1 MGKIVSLEK
10 EKAKRKDTFVSMFLR
25 QHDDLG
31 YNPYVTSKLLGKH
44 FGIKEDGF
52 EKTPTHTSPTSLG
65 ALDVLL
71 YYMINNIDAWD
82 KEKIKTELED
92 LRYEVQGMRNTYY
105 NHRKLKR
112 KQIMALIAA
121 WAIETDTNVLNPQGY
136 MYSAP
141 AKIFK
146 LWNKEYSE
154 KVNEFCKQYDY
165 EFLIGQKRKLK
176 EQMKKDNLE
185 GNK

>member
-25 QHDDLG
+25 QHDLG
-31 YNPYVTSKLLGKH
+31 YNPYVASKLLGKY

-52 EKTPTHTSPTSLG
+52 EETPTHTSPTSLG

-71 YYMINNIDAWD
+71 YYMINNIDDWD
-82 KEKIKTELED
+82 KETIKAELED
-92 LRYEVQGMRNTYY
+92 LRYEIQGMRNTLE
-105 NHRKLKR
+105 NHRKIKR
-112 KQIMALIAA
+112 KQSKALIAA
-121 WAIETDTNVLNPQGY
+121 WSIESNTNILNPRGY

-141 AKIFK
+141 ADIFK
-146 LWNKEYSE
+146 LWDREYSK

-165 EFLIGQKRKLK
+165 AFLNEQKRKLK

>member
-1 MGKIVSLEK
+1 M
-10 EKAKRKDTFVSMFLR
+10 
-25 QHDDLG
+25 
-31 YNPYVTSKLLGKH
+31 TSKLLGKH
-44 FGIKEDGF
+44 FGIKADGF

-154 KVNEFCKQYDY
+154 KVNEFCKKYDY

>member
-31 YNPYVTSKLLGKH
+31 YNPYVASKLLGKH
-44 FGIKEDGF
+44 FGTKENGF
-52 EKTPTHTSPTSLG
+52 EETPTHTSPTSLG

-71 YYMINNIDAWD
+71 YYMINNIDDWD

-92 LRYEVQGMRNTYY
+92 LRYEIQGMRNTYY

-146 LWNKEYSE
+146 LWNKEYRE

>member
-25 QHDDLG
+25 QHDLG
-31 YNPYVTSKLLGKH
+31 YNPYVASKLLGKH
-44 FGIKEDGF
+44 FGTKENGF
-52 EKTPTHTSPTSLG
+52 EETPTHTSPTSLG

-71 YYMINNIDAWD
+71 YYMINNIDVWD

>member
-25 QHDDLG
+25 QHDNLG
-31 YNPYVTSKLLGKH
+31 YNPYVASKLLSKH
-44 FGIKEDGF
+44 FGIKEHGF
-52 EKTPTHTSPTSLG
+52 EETSTHTSPTSLG

-71 YYMINNIDAWD
+71 YYMINNIDDWD

-92 LRYEVQGMRNTYY
+92 LRYEIQGMRNTY
-105 NHRKLKR
+105 HRHTKIKR

-121 WAIETDTNVLNPQGY
+121 WSIETNTNVLNPQGY

-141 AKIFK
+141 ANIFK
-146 LWNKEYSE
+146 LWNKDYRE

-165 EFLIGQKRKLK
+165 DFLNKQKRKLK
-176 EQMKKDNLE
+176 EQMKQDNIE
-185 GNK
+185 RNN